1 MRQLVYAIFIS
12 NNHPS
17 FPLWWNENLVK
28 HQKVSK
34 YYETDCTSYG
44 GTGFLVTTKAEIT
57 FKLISERISILTTT
71 MKKTKYC
78 FISVYALTNE
88 STIKYPEKKSTFYE
102 HLPDIIS
109 NVNRNVLIIIEGDF
123 NAKNKMRHRDQQ
135 DHWDINKKWYKWK
148 RRKTDRALHSTS
160 SPGNQYFL
168 QTQANTSNY
177 MDNTSSI
184 NNSTTKLLQK
194 NPYRN
199 QIDYIIARHCE
210 TIKMTDLKSTTN
222 KITMSDH
229 KPVVMKTTITFKK
242 HGKKVRYSKSIIGDW
257 GI

>member
-1 MRQLVYAIFIS
+1 M
-12 NNHPS
+12 
-17 FPLWWNENLVK
+17 K

-135 DHWDINKKWYKWK
+135 DHWEILKSDINENGEKLIELCI
-148 RRKTDRALHSTS
+148 LHH
-160 SPGNQYFL
+160 L
-168 QTQANTSNY
+168 QITNTFF
-177 MDNTSSI
+177 
-184 NNSTTKLLQK
+184 K
-194 NPYRN
+194 
-199 QIDYIIARHCE
+199 
-210 TIKMTDLKSTTN
+210 
-222 KITMSDH
+222 H
-229 KPVVMKTTITFKK
+229 KPTHQTTWT
-242 HGKKVRYSKSIIGDW
+242 SPAP
-257 GI
+257 